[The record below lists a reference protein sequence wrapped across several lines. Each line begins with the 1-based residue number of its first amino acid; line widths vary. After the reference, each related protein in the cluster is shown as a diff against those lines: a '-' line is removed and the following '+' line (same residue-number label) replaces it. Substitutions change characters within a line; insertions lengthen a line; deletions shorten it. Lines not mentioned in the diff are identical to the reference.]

1 LPASQIDALLTGVF
15 VEDLGRVALWV
26 EGEREERRL
35 VAESLFGSVLLRPA
49 ESEDQRW
56 TDAVGAV
63 GVKRSPQERAFA
75 LELFGRYLFPVIGS
89 GTVNSG
95 ISSPWIGWTGS
106 PGSVPAGRGPSLRH
120 QVAENSGTAGRSGR
134 AGSDAGG
141 GERAEEVAAIHV
153 VT

>member
-1 LPASQIDALLTGVF
+1 

-89 GTVNSG
+89 GSELGHLVAVDRVDGVARVCSG
-95 ISSPWIGWTGS
+95 AEDRPFGTGL
-106 PGSVPAGRGPSLRH
+106 PRTPAQPA
-120 QVAENSGTAGRSGR
+120 VAVVLAATP
-134 AGSDAGG
+134 
-141 GERAEEVAAIHV
+141 VAANERRKWRRSMSLPDV
-153 VT
+153 RGCP